1 MKHAPLL
8 ETLHALNRWRG
19 PTPGSALADFLAM
32 PERTVRYHLRRL
44 EQAGIV
50 ERPRGARSGYVVAAG
65 IPVQMA
71 LW

>member
-1 MKHAPLL
+1 MKHTPLL

-50 ERPRGARSGYVVAAG
+50 ERPFGARSGYMVVPRT
-65 IPVQMA
+65 PVQMG